1 MASSIIK
8 VVEVEGPVHVDEVV
22 VRLKA
27 AWGISRAG
35 ARIQGAVDRAVALAT
50 RAGTVA
56 VADRILAIPG
66 AEVRARDRAA
76 AASPSLRKPEMLP
89 PVEVDVAVV
98 EAARRNFGGTADELL
113 QEGARAL
120 GFRTVGGQL
129 REVMRARIAA
139 LEEGG
144 RLVRSG
150 ELLVVPDAAPSSSL
164 APSRETGAA
173 TMH

>member
-1 MASSIIK
+1 MHRCSA
-8 VVEVEGPVHVDEVV
+8 
-22 VRLKA
+22 RL
-27 AWGISRAG
+27 
-35 ARIQGAVDRAVALAT
+35 
-50 RAGTVA
+50 
-56 VADRILAIPG
+56 
-66 AEVRARDRAA
+66 
-76 AASPSLRKPEMLP
+76 
-89 PVEVDVAVV
+89 
-98 EAARRNFGGTADELL
+98 AARRNFGGTADELL

-139 LEEGG
+139 LEEDG